1 MTTASEREQACS
13 RFEEDY
19 SIAYAR
25 MAEVEGRQALVM
37 FDGDGDALAV
47 SDHGI
52 WWLRQYAAEFG
63 IELLAVH

>member
-1 MTTASEREQACS
+1 VTTASEREQACS

-25 MAEVEGRQALVM
+25 MTEIGGRRVLVM

-47 SDHGI
+47 SEHGVGD
-52 WWLRQYAAEFG
+52 LKQYAAEFG